1 MTFAELCHQTA
12 KECGVGVS
20 YDQMQRILATSW
32 RLMIEELILNPGRSN
47 IMFNGLLQ
55 IYLKKR
61 NLNCGIFKDGKFV
74 DKEVQ
79 PHWCFRLK
87 PGMPLR
93 KVMSGNMD
101 IRDLKVGGFPLY
113 FDKETLKRPE
123 AEYKKGRMVLDD
135 IGREKKISKR
145 EDLQRMREEQEK
157 QKFLKALPED

>member
-20 YDQMQRILATSW
+20 YNQMQQILATSW
-32 RLMIEELILNPGRSN
+32 RLMLEELILNPGRSS

-61 NLNCGIFKDGKFV
+61 NLNCGIYKDGQFV
-74 DKEVQ
+74 GKDVQ
-79 PHWCFRLK
+79 PHWCYRLK
-87 PGMPLR
+87 PGAPLL
-93 KVMSGNMD
+93 KVMRGDMD

-123 AEYKKGRMVLDD
+123 AEYKKGRIVLDD
-135 IGREKKISKR
+135 IGRERKIAER
-145 EDLQRMREEQEK
+145 EDLKRIIEEQEK
-157 QKFLKALPED
+157 QKFLKTLPED